1 MTAIGPEYSDSLMLD
16 HEDLKWIAT
25 TSTELN
31 AMLQQISRYADLARQ
46 HKGEFNYIEI
56 LGERVELAS
65 KTAQS
70 LFDRITSRILEG
82 SAPKTKGTPD
92 ASRPAEFTIVPPP
105 SEPAPVKMKAKAGL
119 EKSPGRA
126 KSTTAETKTPA
137 AKPSSIPAD
146 IKVLNE
152 KGNRELI
159 LLVDDETEI
168 AELASAMLTDEGYQV
183 ILARDGFEALRIYQQ
198 IGKQI
203 GLVILDF
210 FLPVMDGDAV
220 FDELRALNPGVA
232 VVLSSGFA
240 EQSKLGNMLAQG
252 LRGFI
257 PKPYTCEKLL
267 EQVRSTLDSARD
279 SAH

>member
-1 MTAIGPEYSDSLMLD
+1 MLD
-16 HEDLKWIAT
+16 HEDLKWVAT

-31 AMLQQISRYADLARQ
+31 SMLQQISRYADLARQ
-46 HKGEFNYIEI
+46 HKGEYNYIEM

-82 SAPKTKGTPD
+82 TAPKSKKTPD
-92 ASRPAEFTIVPPP
+92 PGRPPAFTVVRPPTQEEIASAKSKTATEKSSGRSKAPPAE
-105 SEPAPVKMKAKAGL
+105 SK
-119 EKSPGRA
+119 KSSP
-126 KSTTAETKTPA
+126 KSGE
-137 AKPSSIPAD
+137 IPAE
-146 IKVLNE
+146 INVLNR

-159 LLVDDETEI
+159 LLVEDELEI
-168 AELASAMLTDEGYQV
+168 GELAAEMLTDEGYKV
-183 ILARDGFEALRIYQQ
+183 VLAKDGFEALKIYQL

-220 FDELRALNPGVA
+220 FDELRALNPEVA

-252 LRGFI
+252 LKGFI
-257 PKPYTCEKLL
+257 PKPYTREKLL
-267 EQVRSTLDSARD
+267 EQVRSTLEAAAEPS
-279 SAH
+279 SLG